1 MGYVT
6 LATVLTCALLPVES
20 QIGDVLLILK
30 EVTRPHRLGIYL
42 GIETYELEKIEKDY
56 PHIDRQMTE
65 VINYWLRNCLDCSW
79 GALANAVE
87 KLGGHGKL
95 VEQLRDRHSTALK
108 TAAKKEHAV

>member
-1 MGYVT
+1 MI
-6 LATVLTCALLPVES
+6 A
-20 QIGDVLLILK
+20 
-30 EVTRPHRLGIYL
+30 
-42 GIETYELEKIEKDY
+42 
-56 PHIDRQMTE
+56 
-65 VINYWLRNCLDCSW
+65 YWLRNSNCSW